1 MEIEE
6 RYNNI
11 VEKVLKRIAEDNLFV
26 ELEKYVWN
34 VRKIEFLEVMIGP
47 DGEEESLRSS
57 RLPVSK
63 SVKDV

>member
-1 MEIEE
+1 
-6 RYNNI
+6 
-11 VEKVLKRIAEDNLFV
+11 LKRIAEDNLFV
-26 ELEKYVWN
+26 KLEKYVWN